1 MFKVYTNLYSRY
13 VCIHTCR
20 VYTKDCVD
28 PTHIGRDISSCCY
41 LRMLSYHHHHHWYL
55 WIYPFFVSFS
65 WHQID
70 SYLEHSNGDT
80 FACAFDALH
89 EPFRNI
95 WLVPL
100 CSVHATKNKRGEKYS
115 LTAGILYVCSRA
127 NYYLELYPN
136 SEHMFTQTIN
146 LSAKPANHPQWL
158 VEWHLVYN
166 YNILNNTYLL
176 IHTPYSRFNTFN

>member
-1 MFKVYTNLYSRY
+1 M
-13 VCIHTCR
+13 HTCR

-100 CSVHATKNKRGEKYS
+100 CLVHATRNNKRGENYS
-115 LTAGILYVCSRA
+115 TTTKLGIHHTLFWVGAEGGLPNFWVLLHFYALISKKKKNPNFSSSRGPR
-127 NYYLELYPN
+127 NFEVIQLK
-136 SEHMFTQTIN
+136 FW
-146 LSAKPANHPQWL
+146 K
-158 VEWHLVYN
+158 
-166 YNILNNTYLL
+166 
-176 IHTPYSRFNTFN
+176 F

>member
-1 MFKVYTNLYSRY
+1 M
-13 VCIHTCR
+13 HTCR

-41 LRMLSYHHHHHWYL
+41 LRMLSYHHHHHHWYL

-100 CSVHATKNKRGEKYS
+100 CLVHATRNNKRGENYS
-115 LTAGILYVCSRA
+115 TTTKLGIHHTLFWVGAEGGFYFFGASGGGLRVGTGFDTEGGYRGGTV
-127 NYYLELYPN
+127 LKKN
-136 SEHMFTQTIN
+136 S
-146 LSAKPANHPQWL
+146 KWP
-158 VEWHLVYN
+158 
-166 YNILNNTYLL
+166 
-176 IHTPYSRFNTFN
+176 

>member
-1 MFKVYTNLYSRY
+1 M
-13 VCIHTCR
+13 HTCR

-41 LRMLSYHHHHHWYL
+41 LRMLSYHHHHWYL

-100 CSVHATKNKRGEKYS
+100 CLVHATRNNKRGENYS
-115 LTAGILYVCSRA
+115 TTTKLGIHHTLFWVGAEGGLPNFWVLLHFYALISKKKNPNFSSSRGPR
-127 NYYLELYPN
+127 NFEVIQLK
-136 SEHMFTQTIN
+136 FW
-146 LSAKPANHPQWL
+146 K
-158 VEWHLVYN
+158 
-166 YNILNNTYLL
+166 
-176 IHTPYSRFNTFN
+176 F